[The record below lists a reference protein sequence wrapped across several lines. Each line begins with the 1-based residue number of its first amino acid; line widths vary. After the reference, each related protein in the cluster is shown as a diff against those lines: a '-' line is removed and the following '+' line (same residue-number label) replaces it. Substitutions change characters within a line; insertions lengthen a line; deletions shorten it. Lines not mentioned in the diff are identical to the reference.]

1 MSIISDDTVKGSFHQ
16 GDSSHFSDET
26 LGRQCMANAVAA
38 AVYAT
43 MLPINYWNPPALD
56 RILIAGDELYR
67 RRCNDQYQYLQ
78 FSDIRESEVLFG
90 QQHDMNANASM
101 TGLLQYKY
109 APSPPFFTLD
119 QAISSMEN
127 SQQWTYSI
135 LTLADGNDGASVL
148 LCVKQGN
155 YYIFDSHSRDTFG
168 NVVANGTSVLLHM
181 KTHNAL
187 MKYIKTIGSQLAATQ
202 FEIIVLS
209 PVVSGFH
216 QMLRQPPS
224 SQKSQN
230 KETLQEKNC
239 ETKRNTRNSNKKTNI
254 EHTQRSQNEQNKDK
268 TFESRRRS
276 NRNCTNE
283 QNKEKIQNLETSQKE
298 KETSKERAKKYNEIR
313 RNKKEEEKNKRSKR
327 HEKRKNTDEE
337 LNRSQKRK
345 KTEKL
350 ENNNSSINI
359 ENRYNTR
366 SKTRKENT
374 NCETIPLN
382 LSQSNKQKQIT
393 DDILIKRR

>member
-101 TGLLQYKY
+101 TGLLEYKY

-127 SQQWTYSI
+127 LHQWTYGI
-135 LTLADGNDGASVL
+135 LTLADRNDGASVL
-148 LCVKQGN
+148 LCVKEGN

-209 PVVSGFH
+209 PVLGFNR
-216 QMLRQPPS
+216 MLRQRPS

-230 KETLQEKNC
+230 KETLEEKNC
-239 ETKRNTRNSNKKTNI
+239 ETRRNTRNSNKKTNI
-254 EHTQRSQNEQNKDK
+254 EHRQNSQRSQNEQNQVK
-268 TFESRRRS
+268 TSERRS

-283 QNKEKIQNLETSQKE
+283 QNK
-298 KETSKERAKKYNEIR
+298 KKVQIWKLH
-313 RNKKEEEKNKRSKR
+313 KKKKR
-327 HEKRKNTDEE
+327 HQKNV
-337 LNRSQKRK
+337 QK
-345 KTEKL
+345 
-350 ENNNSSINI
+350 I
-359 ENRYNTR
+359 
-366 SKTRKENT
+366 
-374 NCETIPLN
+374 
-382 LSQSNKQKQIT
+382 
-393 DDILIKRR
+393 

>member
-127 SQQWTYSI
+127 SQQWTYGI
-135 LTLADGNDGASVL
+135 LTLADGNDGSSVL

-155 YYIFDSHSRDTFG
+155 SRDTFD

-187 MKYIKTIGSQLAATQ
+187 IKYIKTIGSQLAATQ

-216 QMLRQPPS
+216 RMLGQLPS

-230 KETLQEKNC
+230 KETL
-239 ETKRNTRNSNKKTNI
+239 
-254 EHTQRSQNEQNKDK
+254 
-268 TFESRRRS
+268 
-276 NRNCTNE
+276 
-283 QNKEKIQNLETSQKE
+283 
-298 KETSKERAKKYNEIR
+298 
-313 RNKKEEEKNKRSKR
+313 
-327 HEKRKNTDEE
+327 
-337 LNRSQKRK
+337 
-345 KTEKL
+345 
-350 ENNNSSINI
+350 
-359 ENRYNTR
+359 
-366 SKTRKENT
+366 
-374 NCETIPLN
+374 
-382 LSQSNKQKQIT
+382 
-393 DDILIKRR
+393 